1 MNKIKLHI
9 TKVLCLLFVLVI
21 GVNAQASEL
30 DTTRIHS
37 AILKPGEIQ
46 EGILVFE
53 DEAGDWKIWFD
64 HRMYWDAAIYFNHKD
79 NPMQNG
85 MQLRRGIIQFKT
97 TMYRDWEAYIDL
109 NAGRGSGATPR
120 DFWLK
125 RYVRT
130 PNWTMEFQIGNFKET
145 TSLERLTSSRMLT
158 FLERSGDS
166 IFEEGRRKGA
176 AFTFYTTRFHTEW
189 GVHGQEVDENR
200 FEQDNEAF
208 GFNGRVVYT
217 PIQQDRRIIH
227 LGAWG
232 SIRPPDADNNN
243 RVRLRGR
250 PETRITSNDS
260 HRFLNTGQITN
271 VDNYTR
277 YGLELGAVYG
287 PLQFQTEYKT
297 FNVNRDNGLPSA
309 NFHGGYVKASY
320 FLTGESRSYLI
331 SEGEF
336 SNFDHPRN
344 SWGALQAAVRY
355 SFYDLND
362 SDAGIMGGQQG
373 VLTFGLNYYVQRFI
387 KFQFNYAFVTM
398 DGNADGNGDL
408 IPNNY
413 SYFQTRMFVR
423 LP

>member
-1 MNKIKLHI
+1 MKKLYI
-9 TKVLCLLFVLVI
+9 NLCIAGLILTSF
-21 GVNAQASEL
+21 GFANYAYAQEV
-30 DTTRIHS
+30 DTTKIHS

-53 DEAGDWKIWFD
+53 DEARDWKIWWD
-64 HRMYWDAAIYFNHKD
+64 HRMYWDAAVYFNHED

-85 MQLRRGIIQFKT
+85 MQLRRGIIQFKA

-109 NAGRGSGATPR
+109 NAGRGVGASPR
-120 DFWLK
+120 DFWAK

-130 PNWTMEFQIGNFKET
+130 PGWTMEFQIGNFKET

-158 FLERSGDS
+158 FLERSGDA
-166 IFEEGRRKGA
+166 IFEEGRRKGV
-176 AFTFYTTRFHTEW
+176 AFTFYTNKFHTEW
-189 GVHGQEVDENR
+189 GIHGQEIDQNR

-208 GFNGRVVYT
+208 GFNGRIVYT
-217 PIQQDRRIIH
+217 PIQEYRRILH
-227 LGAWG
+227 LGIWG
-232 SIRPPDADNNN
+232 SVRPPDADNNN

-260 HRFLNTGQITN
+260 HRFLNTGQISD

-277 YGLELGAVYG
+277 YGFELGGVYG
-287 PLQFQTEYKT
+287 PFQFQTEYKT
-297 FNVNRDNGLPSA
+297 FNVNRNNNLPTA
-309 NFHGGYVKASY
+309 NFWGGYIKGSY
-320 FLTGESRSYLI
+320 FITGESRGYAI

-336 SNFDHPRN
+336 SNFDSPRN
-344 SWGALQAAVRY
+344 SWGALQVAARY

-362 SDAGIMGGQQG
+362 RSADILGGQQS

-387 KFQFNYAFVTM
+387 KFQFNYAIVNM
-398 DGNADGNGDL
+398 DTHADGNGDL

-413 SYFQTRMFVR
+413 SYLQTRMLVR

>member
-1 MNKIKLHI
+1 MKKIWIKASSIL
-9 TKVLCLLFVLVI
+9 LCLFTI
-21 GVNAQASEL
+21 AICSSAFAQEL
-30 DTTRIHS
+30 DTTKVHS

-53 DEAGDWKIWFD
+53 DEAGDWKIWYD
-64 HRMYWDAAIYFNHKD
+64 HRMYWDFAVYFNHED

-130 PNWTMEFQIGNFKET
+130 PNWTMEFQVGNFKET

-166 IFEEGRRKGA
+166 VFEEGRRKGA
-176 AFTFYTTRFHTEW
+176 AFTFYTNKFHTEW
-189 GVHGQEVDENR
+189 GVHGQEIDQNR
-200 FEQDNEAF
+200 FERDNEAF
-208 GFNGRVVYT
+208 GFNGRMVYT
-217 PIQQDRRIIH
+217 PIQEYRRILH
-227 LGAWG
+227 LGVWG
-232 SIRPPDADNNN
+232 SVRPPDADNDN
-243 RVRLRGR
+243 RLRLRTR

-260 HRFLNTGQITN
+260 HRFLNTGQISD
-271 VDNYTR
+271 VDNYYR
-277 YGLELGAVYG
+277 YGFELGAVLG
-287 PLQFQTEYKT
+287 SFHFQGEYKG
-297 FNVNRDNGLPSA
+297 FSVNRKNGQPDA
-309 NFHGGYVKASY
+309 HFHGGYIKGSY
-320 FLTGESRSYLI
+320 FLTGESRGYFI

-336 SNFDHPRN
+336 ANFDHPRN
-344 SWGALQAAVRY
+344 DWGALQVAARY

-362 SDAGIMGGQQG
+362 REANIMGGQQG
-373 VLTFGLNYYVQRFI
+373 VLTLGLNYYVQRFI
-387 KFQFNYAFVTM
+387 KFQFNYAYVTL
-398 DGNADGNGDL
+398 DGNANGDGSL
-408 IPNNY
+408 TPNNY
-413 SYFQTRMFVR
+413 SYFQTRMLVR

>member
-1 MNKIKLHI
+1 MNKTKLLI
-9 TKVLCLLFVLVI
+9 TKVLCLLCILVV
-21 GVNAQASEL
+21 GVDAQASDL
-30 DTTRIHS
+30 DTTKIHS
-37 AILKPGEIQ
+37 AILKPAEIQ

-53 DEAGDWKIWFD
+53 DEAGDWLIWFD
-64 HRMYWDAAIYFNHKD
+64 HRMYWDAAVYFNHED

-109 NAGRGSGATPR
+109 NAARGSGATAR

-176 AFTFYTTRFHTEW
+176 AFTFYTRRFHTEW
-189 GVHGQEVDENR
+189 GVHGQEVDQNR

-227 LGAWG
+227 LGVWG

-277 YGLELGAVYG
+277 YGFELGAVYG
-287 PLQFQTEYKT
+287 PLQIQTEYKT
-297 FNVNRDNGLPSA
+297 FNVNRDNGLPNA

-320 FLTGESRSYLI
+320 FLTGESRGYLI

-336 SNFDHPRN
+336 FNFDHPRN

-373 VLTFGLNYYVQRFI
+373 VLTFGLNYYAQRFI